1 MPGHKTMPEPAP
13 ESPAL
18 ASPAA
23 TGVSPAP
30 AEWGAALR
38 GLWPLDPAITYL
50 NHGGYG
56 VTPDAVRQ
64 EQDAWRRRIER
75 NPMRFFSRELA
86 PALRQAAAA
95 LGEQLGARPAD
106 IVFVDNATAGCNAV
120 LRSLDFA
127 PGDEILVT
135 SLGYGAVA
143 KAARYV
149 AARSGAR
156 LVEVEIPLPLASE
169 TVLVERVAARL
180 GPRTRLAIFDHIAS
194 HSALVLPVAALVRL
208 AHGVGACVLIDGAHA
223 PGQIPVD
230 VPAIG
235 ADWYV
240 GNCHKWLM
248 APRSCGF
255 LWAGPAQ
262 QSSVHPLAI
271 SHGYGGGFIAEFDW
285 TGTRDPTPFLSVPAA
300 IAFHRRLGGAALM
313 ARNQALALAAAER
326 LAARWGTALGG
337 PAVNFAA
344 MVTVRLPAEGAA
356 SDERAAALQLRLAEE
371 HGIETAIKLESG
383 ALWLRLAAQAYNQPA
398 DYERLA
404 DLW

>member
-1 MPGHKTMPEPAP
+1 MTGHRVMTEASP
-13 ESPAL
+13 ESPTVVR
-18 ASPAA
+18 PAA
-23 TGVSPAP
+23 SATAS

-38 GLWPLDPAITYL
+38 SLWPLDPAVTYL

-56 VTPDAVRQ
+56 VTPEAVRQ

-75 NPMRFFSRELA
+75 NPMRFFSREFA
-86 PALRQAAAA
+86 PALRQAAAVLA
-95 LGEQLGARPAD
+95 EQLGARADD
-106 IVFVDNATAGCNAV
+106 IVFVDNATVGCNAV

-143 KAARYV
+143 KAARHV
-149 AARSGAR
+149 ASRSGAR

-169 TVLVERVAARL
+169 AALIERVAARL

-194 HSALVLPVAALVRL
+194 HSALVLPVAALARL
-208 AHGVGACVLIDGAHA
+208 AHAAGARVLIDGAHA
-223 PGQIPVD
+223 PGQIILDLPG
-230 VPAIG
+230 IG

-255 LWAGPAQ
+255 LWAEPGQ
-262 QSSVHPLAI
+262 QALVHPVAI
-271 SHGYGGGFIAEFDW
+271 SHGYGDGFLAEFDW

-300 IAFHRRLGGAALM
+300 IAFHRRLGGDALM

-326 LAARWGTALGG
+326 LAAHWGTELGG
-337 PAVNFAA
+337 PAANFAA
-344 MVTVRLPAEGAA
+344 MVTVRLPVDGAP

-371 HGIETAIKLESG
+371 HRIETAIKRASG
-383 ALWLRLAAQAYNQPA
+383 ALWLRLAVQAYNEPG

-404 DLW
+404 GLW